1 MKRPFNSNPEHK
13 KHKNKGLF
21 TDSLFEGADGL
32 YGEEYFK
39 EILCLERKRTERSR
53 KPFLLMLLDI
63 GGLLS
68 ASGQDG
74 VIPKTASVLASTTR
88 EIDVKGWYRAGSV
101 IGVIYTEMEEMDKG
115 LLREKTD
122 KGLHDAFGEG
132 AEKIAITLHLFPE
145 TSDPKDPGCG
155 PDPDLYPDL
164 SRRDSSK
171 RGSQLLKRA
180 TDIVGAILGLAL
192 FSPFFLIISL
202 LIKLTSRGPVL
213 FRQQRVGRFGK
224 MFTFLKFRSMHVN
237 VSHKVHEE
245 YVNNLICGNVEG
257 GDGKDCVYK
266 IQRDPRVTPVGR
278 FIRKTSLDELPQFL
292 NVLMGDMSLVGP
304 RPPIPYELEKY
315 DIWHRRR
322 VLEVKPGITGLWQV
336 KGRSRTTFDEMVRLD
351 LKYVREWSLWLDIKI
366 LLLTPVAVLYG
377 KGAY

>member
-1 MKRPFNSNPEHK
+1 MLNLPFKNNPRRRK
-13 KHKNKGLF
+13 KELPTG
-21 TDSLFEGADGL
+21 SLLEGAAGL

-39 EILCLERKRTERSR
+39 EMLCLERKRTERSR

-63 GGLLS
+63 GDLLA

-74 VIPKTASVLASTTR
+74 VVPKAAAVLASTTR
-88 EIDVKGWYRAGSV
+88 EIDVKGWYRTGSV
-101 IGVIYTEMEEMDKG
+101 IGVIYTEMGDADKG
-115 LLREKTD
+115 LLSEKTD
-122 KGLHDAFGEG
+122 RGLREAFGEQ
-132 AEKIAITLHLFPE
+132 AEKVAITLHLFPE
-145 TSDPKDPGCG
+145 TSGPNGPGCG
-155 PDPDLYPDL
+155 PDPNLYPDL
-164 SRRDSSK
+164 SRRDSSN

-180 TDIVGAILGLAL
+180 TDITGAVLGLAL
-192 FSPFFLIISL
+192 FSPLFLIIPL
-202 LIKLTSRGPVL
+202 FIKLTSRGPVL
-213 FRQQRVGRFGK
+213 FKQQRVGRFGR
-224 MFTFLKFRSMHVN
+224 MFTFLKFRSMYVN

-245 YVNNLICGNVEG
+245 YVNDLICGKVKG
-257 GDGKDCVYK
+257 GAEKDCVYK
-266 IQRDPRVTPVGR
+266 IQGDSRVTPVGR
-278 FIRKTSLDELPQFL
+278 FLRKTSLDELPQFF

-366 LLLTPVAVLYG
+366 LLLTPFAVLYG

>member
-1 MKRPFNSNPEHK
+1 MLNLPFKNNPRRRK
-13 KHKNKGLF
+13 KGLP
-21 TDSLFEGADGL
+21 TGSLLEGAAGL

-39 EILCLERKRTERSR
+39 EMLCLERKRTERSR

-63 GGLLS
+63 GDLLA

-74 VIPKTASVLASTTR
+74 VVPKTSAVLASTTR
-88 EIDVKGWYRAGSV
+88 EIDVKGWYLTGSV
-101 IGVIYTEMEEMDKG
+101 IGVIYTEMGDADKG
-115 LLREKTD
+115 LLSEKTD
-122 KGLHDAFGEG
+122 RGLREAFGEQ

-145 TSDPKDPGCG
+145 TSGPSGPGCG
-155 PDPDLYPDL
+155 PDPNLYPDL
-164 SRRDSSK
+164 SRRDSSS

-180 TDIVGAILGLAL
+180 TDIAGAILGLAL
-192 FSPFFLIISL
+192 FSPFFVVIPL
-202 LIKLTSRGPVL
+202 LIKLTSRGPVF
-213 FRQQRVGRFGK
+213 FRQQRVGRFGR

-257 GDGKDCVYK
+257 GAGKQCVYK
-266 IQRDPRVTPVGR
+266 IQRDSRVTPMGR
-278 FIRKTSLDELPQFL
+278 FLRKTSLDELPQFF

-304 RPPIPYELEKY
+304 RPPIPYELKKY

-366 LLLTPVAVLYG
+366 LLLTPFAVLNG